1 MEPASRARLDAWWA
15 RVLGCPDGE
24 LWQRVTVLPHSTL
37 AGFDGVF
44 AAARGSG
51 CHVSTP
57 PWIAE
62 EMRESLSRQGE
73 TELMSLSAYA
83 QLAGSAPLRLIG
95 PSMHAYTDEDPGR
108 PPSVQSATLD
118 ELSDLRATVS
128 TEEWEEAGFDDE
140 VFEVFALRD
149 DKGEIVAASN
159 LADFLDLPIDV
170 GLLVRPDRRGHG
182 LGSVVGRAATSHA
195 VAEHGIARWCARES
209 NAASLRTA
217 ARLGFEPYCRQLA
230 VRA

>member
-1 MEPASRARLDAWWA
+1 MELASRARLDAWWA
-15 RVLGCPDGE
+15 RLLGCSADE

-37 AGFDGVF
+37 DGFDGIF
-44 AAARGSG
+44 AAARASG

-57 PWIAE
+57 PWIDD

-73 TELMSLSAYA
+73 TDLMSLSAYTR
-83 QLAGSAPLRLIG
+83 LASTNSLRLIG
-95 PSMHAYTDEDPGR
+95 PSVHAYTDRDPGM
-108 PPSVQSATLD
+108 PTSVEPTTVD
-118 ELSDLRATVS
+118 ELRGLRVTVT

-149 DKGEIVAASN
+149 DRGEIVAASN

-209 NAASLRTA
+209 NTASLRTA